1 MTTLAGQVGLAPKAG
16 SRAFRTG
23 PWSGRGLAAIVATD
37 ALAIILAMVGW
48 WNASGESR
56 AGDQIGWL
64 NVSLAG
70 VVITIGANGLFL
82 ARGRQTIRL
91 ATTVVLTD
99 PPRAGAGTWPI
110 VSANGHTAAQSFVVA
125 SPGSPDSDLRQGR
138 LVSVAGT
145 RRYHRPG
152 CALVAAK
159 AVEQNTSEAFSRT
172 GRHPCEVCEP

>member
-1 MTTLAGQVGLAPKAG
+1 MTTLAGQFGLAPKAG
-16 SRAFRTG
+16 SRAVRTG
-23 PWSGRGLAAIVATD
+23 PWSGRGLATIVAAD
-37 ALAIILAMVGW
+37 ALAIALATVGW

-70 VVITIGANGLFL
+70 VVITVGANGLFL
-82 ARGRQTIRL
+82 ARGRQTIRR

-99 PPRAGAGTWPI
+99 PPHPRSRKGPVLG
-110 VSANGHTAAQSFVVA
+110 ANGHTAAQSFVVA
-125 SPGSPDSDLRQGR
+125 APGSPAGDLPQGR

-152 CALVAAK
+152 CALVATK
-159 AVEQNTSEAFSRT
+159 AVEQNTSEAFSST
-172 GRHPCEVCEP
+172 GRHPCEVCDP